1 MRKVL
6 NLRIKSLELFC
17 NRNKY
22 TRTNRVKTRVQFK
35 QIIINISK
43 ETSVL
48 LLSNNKDFKER

>member
-22 TRTNRVKTRVQFK
+22 TRTNRVKSRVQFK
-35 QIIINISK
+35 QIIINIDK
-43 ETSVL
+43 KTSVL
-48 LLSNNKDFKER
+48 LLSNNRNFKEQ